1 MCNISQPGLG
11 HISGSNAVDPK
22 ERPPC
27 GQQLEKRPNARTTRV
42 ININRRSGGGGGV
55 GGGRTGGGGGSV
67 EDALIEFRR
76 RAKKIA
82 HAK

>member
-1 MCNISQPGLG
+1 MRNIFQPELG

-27 GQQLEKRPNARTTRV
+27 KQQLEKRPNARTTRV
-42 ININRRSGGGGGV
+42 ININRRSGG